1 MAFSAHRATGLPIL
15 FRNGKAETGN
25 SERVRLLFLELCL
38 PPLSWVV
45 QYSRRSVSS
54 AGATFQATRPLYA
67 FPAVLAARLDGRWL
81 ILDSRRS
88 DLVDDSEATSF
99 TPLFTIND
107 RGVQLFAAPYTTR
120 GSVDGAVE
128 AAPAAASVDEV
139 KEWGSVELSNGGG
152 FDFSPPLLL

>member
-1 MAFSAHRATGLPIL
+1 M
-15 FRNGKAETGN
+15 AETGN

-88 DLVDDSEATSF
+88 ESMDDSEATSF
-99 TPLFTIND
+99 TPLFTING
-107 RGVQLFAAPYTTR
+107 RGVRLFAAPYAAR
-120 GSVDGAVE
+120 GSVGGAV
-128 AAPAAASVDEV
+128 
-139 KEWGSVELSNGGG
+139 
-152 FDFSPPLLL
+152 

>member
-1 MAFSAHRATGLPIL
+1 MAFPAHRATGLPIL

-25 SERVRLLFLELCL
+25 SERVRL
-38 PPLSWVV
+38 PPCALLAATIVWVV

-54 AGATFQATRPLYA
+54 AGATFQATRPLHA

-88 DLVDDSEATSF
+88 ELVDDSEATSF
-99 TPLFTIND
+99 APQFTING
-107 RGVQLFAAPYTTR
+107 RGVQLFAAPDARISLTAQSRPRPPRQRRITSKNGY
-120 GSVDGAVE
+120 
-128 AAPAAASVDEV
+128 
-139 KEWGSVELSNGGG
+139 VELSNGGG

>member
-1 MAFSAHRATGLPIL
+1 MAFPAHRATGLPIL

-25 SERVRLLFLELCL
+25 SERVRLLFLERCL

-54 AGATFQATRPLYA
+54 AGATFQATRPLHA

-88 DLVDDSEATSF
+88 ELVDDSEATSF
-99 TPLFTIND
+99 APQFTIND
-107 RGVQLFAAPYTTR
+107 RGVQLFAAPYVTR
-120 GSVDGAVE
+120 GSV
-128 AAPAAASVDEV
+128 
-139 KEWGSVELSNGGG
+139 
-152 FDFSPPLLL
+152 

>member
-1 MAFSAHRATGLPIL
+1 MAFPAHRATGLPIL

-45 QYSRRSVSS
+45 RSVSS

-88 DLVDDSEATSF
+88 ESMDDREATSF
-99 TPLFTIND
+99 TPLFTING
-107 RGVQLFAAPYTTR
+107 RGVRLFAAPYAAR
-120 GSVDGAVE
+120 GSVEGAVE
-128 AAPAAASVDEV
+128 AAPAASKRA
-139 KEWGSVELSNGGG
+139 
-152 FDFSPPLLL
+152 PAY